1 MSYIKRQNSSI
12 VVLLYNFRGSL
23 FQANSFVDMS
33 GIRMQT
39 VSVRSEELSF
49 SGLMLLR
56 WVEYFLGPVSLY
68 MAMNDT
74 SHIDITLPDIGTGSL

>member
-1 MSYIKRQNSSI
+1 M
-12 VVLLYNFRGSL
+12 L

-39 VSVRSEELSF
+39 VSVRSEELPET
-49 SGLMLLR
+49 GMMLLR
-56 WVEYFLGPVSLY
+56 WVEYFLGPISMY

-74 SHIDITLPDIGTGSL
+74 SHIHISLPDIGE